1 MTQDIISTVRVGLDD
16 RGYDIEIGHRILPDA
31 GARILGRIPGLRR
44 AVVISD
50 SNVAPLYAET
60 LIGSLD
66 AAGVNTTLVTVPAG
80 EPSKSVEQATAIWN
94 QLLAE
99 RIDRQTTIIA
109 LGGGVVG
116 DLAGFIA
123 ATFMRGLKF
132 VQIPTTL
139 LAKVDSSVG
148 GKVGINL
155 PGGKNI
161 VGAFWQPQY
170 VLIDLSLLDS
180 LPVHQGRAG
189 MAEVIKYGVI
199 ADAEFFEYV
208 EKNVEKIQVHDPE
221 TLKHIVSTCC
231 QIKANVVEEDERET
245 SGRRA
250 ILNYGHTFGHAIES
264 ATKYEKY
271 LHGEAITMGMQC
283 AASLSVNLKRI
294 DAGMADRQAA
304 LFRQFELP
312 VELDASLNSNE
323 LLELMRRDKKAE
335 QGNIRLIL
343 PTKMGHVELVD
354 NVSDHEILEVL

>member
-1 MTQDIISTVRVGLDD
+1 MTHNVSTVRVGLDD
-16 RGYDIEIGHRILPDA
+16 RGYDIEIGHRILADA
-31 GARILGRIPGLRR
+31 GARILGRIDGLRR

-50 SNVAPLYAET
+50 DNVAPLYADT
-60 LIGSLD
+60 LVASLD
-66 AAGVNTTLVTVPAG
+66 ATGVNTTLLTIPAG
-80 EPSKSVEQATAIWN
+80 EPSKSIEQATEIWN
-94 QLLAE
+94 QLLSE

-139 LAKVDSSVG
+139 LATVDSSVG

-180 LPVHQGRAG
+180 LPARQGRAG

-199 ADAEFFEYV
+199 ADAGFFDYL
-208 EKNVEKIQVHDPE
+208 EKHVEKIRAHDPQ
-221 TLKHIVSTCC
+221 TLKHVVSTCC
-231 QIKANVVEEDERET
+231 QIKADVVEEDERET

-250 ILNYGHTFGHAIES
+250 ILNYGHTFGHAVES

-271 LHGEAITMGMQC
+271 LHGEAITMGMTC
-283 AASLSVNLKRI
+283 AANLSVNLGRI
-294 DAGMADRQAA
+294 DTEMADRQSA

-312 VELDASLNSNE
+312 VELDAALDSQE

-335 QGNIRLIL
+335 QGNIRLVL
-343 PTKMGHVELVD
+343 PTKMGQVELVD
-354 NVSDHEILEVL
+354 SVSDAEILAVL